1 MNNKIEVNLIC
12 PHCGDY
18 TDHVINA
25 KSDKSICYNDECGKL
40 FDIEINYSEVKVVT
54 L

>member
-1 MNNKIEVNLIC
+1 MSDKIEANLVC

-18 TDHVINA
+18 TYHIINV
-25 KSDKSICYNDECGKL
+25 KSDELICYNDDCGKL

-54 L
+54 V